1 MAAVDPANNEM
12 ADVKPANEMMEFI
25 AAVNSA
31 KEIAAAAAVKSAKE
45 IAAAV
50 KPTEEYNKAWN
61 NAHKDTPAMYKKYI
75 KRGLEPSLHELRTH
89 TYYNP
94 TTKQKVFGVSGNLN
108 NINKIKKTLTILKRC
123 PKVMKI
129 NSINVNNTGQY
140 TLFTEFKFYGD
151 TLQFIDKLIKLL
163 GKDKITTNDTLMEHI
178 LLEFAKA
185 IQCIHLNNITHLDI
199 KPENFVFDENM
210 NGSLID
216 FENDQIGYICLYNKD
231 TITTKSYTLPY
242 ILYMKAKQMDNF
254 YFNGFEQD
262 IYSFTCILFIL
273 IQYISKSP
281 ISKYRKIINTLVKH
295 MDITPKQFLQYQVL
309 FLYDDTPNLDEYIK
323 AIYENRQFVYHTDTF
338 KKYWE
343 NYNSPI
349 NINETDF
356 DKKILELLL
365 PSLEYVTSSKVS
377 KTSYYNT
384 IATLPLTVIAETPFA
399 MPRNNPFGPTKK
411 KIGGRH
417 TRIYQKRKTQK
428 RRHQRK
434 ASRHTKK
441 Q

>member
-12 ADVKPANEMMEFI
+12 AEFI

-45 IAAAV
+45 IAVAV

-61 NAHKDTPAMYKKYI
+61 NAHKENPTMYKKYI
-75 KRGLEPSLHELRTH
+75 NRGLEPSLHELRTH

-129 NSINVNNTGQY
+129 NSINVNNTGQH

-151 TLQFIDKLIKLL
+151 TLQFIDKLITLL

-185 IQCIHLNNITHLDI
+185 IHCIHSNNITHLDI

-216 FENDQIGYICLYNKD
+216 FENDQIGYICLYNKV
-231 TITTKSYTLPY
+231 
-242 ILYMKAKQMDNF
+242 
-254 YFNGFEQD
+254 
-262 IYSFTCILFIL
+262 
-273 IQYISKSP
+273 
-281 ISKYRKIINTLVKH
+281 KYAV
-295 MDITPKQFLQYQVL
+295 YVV
-309 FLYDDTPNLDEYIK
+309 YAIK
-323 AIYENRQFVYHTDTF
+323 AYM
-338 KKYWE
+338 
-343 NYNSPI
+343 S
-349 NINETDF
+349 
-356 DKKILELLL
+356 EL
-365 PSLEYVTSSKVS
+365 
-377 KTSYYNT
+377 
-384 IATLPLTVIAETPFA
+384 
-399 MPRNNPFGPTKK
+399 
-411 KIGGRH
+411 
-417 TRIYQKRKTQK
+417 
-428 RRHQRK
+428 
-434 ASRHTKK
+434 
-441 Q
+441 